1 MGLCFCKQSQ
11 TEELISQNEVFD
23 HEGVLEG
30 QNLSYVMEEVPD
42 AMDVEKEQLTEHG
55 TMLSTQCE
63 GDPEGLGGE
72 VVFGNQSFPLCF

>member
-23 HEGVLEG
+23 HEGVLEA
-30 QNLSYVMEEVPD
+30 QNLSLVMEEVPD

-55 TMLSTQCE
+55 TKLSVECKE
-63 GDPEGLGGE
+63 DPEGLGGE
-72 VVFGNQSFPLCF
+72 VVFGNLSFPLSF